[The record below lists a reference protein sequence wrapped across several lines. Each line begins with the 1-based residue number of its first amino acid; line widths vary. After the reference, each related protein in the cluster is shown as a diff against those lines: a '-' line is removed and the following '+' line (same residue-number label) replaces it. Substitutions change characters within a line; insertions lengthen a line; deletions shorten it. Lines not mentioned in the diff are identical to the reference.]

1 MSETQNAPTD
11 DLRQYNDDEL
21 LKFIADGK
29 AQLGELKR
37 VQRKARRAQ
46 REVQRRERDDL
57 KDIQRWKRAALSAL
71 VVDPYQEERNNRS
84 EELLAAAR
92 GTSFPPAD
100 Y

>member
-1 MSETQNAPTD
+1 MSDTQNTPTD

-21 LKFIADGK
+21 LEFIADGK

-57 KDIQRWKRAALSAL
+57 KDIQRWERAGLSAR
-71 VVDPYQEERNNRS
+71 VIDPYQQERSDRN
-84 EELLAAAR
+84 EELLAAAK
-92 GTSFPPAD
+92 GVSFPPAD